1 MKRAVPLTL
10 LFAALTVL
18 MAAPWSL
25 HPATRVLADAADTH
39 LFLWTLGWDA
49 HAFATNPFGIFDA
62 NIFHPDRNTLAYSEN
77 LIGSAFFAAPIIWAT
92 GNLVLGLNIASLLTC
107 LLCGLGAYFLAR
119 TIGLS
124 VAAGIIAGIVFAFD
138 PSRFFRISQLHLTA
152 VQWVPFGLAFLHRYV
167 TSGRPLDLRLAI
179 LFLVLQAL
187 SGGHGAVFLIVAIL
201 ALAIFQLIRRTPIEP
216 MKRLRDVGIPGL
228 LLILP
233 AVLIWLPYRRAQVE
247 MGLRRTLENWTVT
260 PNSFIASPSH
270 AHQWLASWFT
280 ETNFADTASAYL
292 FPGVLPIV
300 LAVTA
305 IVPGGVRDPRKW
317 FYLALAILSVLLF
330 VPPPLGLWPLVY
342 WLPAFNF
349 IRVPSRFI
357 ILATLALA
365 ILAAFGFERIARR
378 WSPPARITAT
388 IVAAALLLAE
398 FTAYP
403 LASAPYAVTVPAIDR
418 WLATQPSPMAVA
430 ELPTPSSRDTGPFV
444 RHQTRAMLHSTA
456 HWEKIVHGYSGIRSP
471 RLDEATMAMTHFP
484 ADDSLKAM
492 RDLGVT
498 HIVIH
503 TELYAPG
510 EWTTI
515 EPQLRDHPHLR
526 LLHVEGDGRAY
537 LLVP

>member
-1 MKRAVPLTL
+1 
-10 LFAALTVL
+10 
-18 MAAPWSL
+18 
-25 HPATRVLADAADTH
+25 
-39 LFLWTLGWDA
+39 
-49 HAFATNPFGIFDA
+49 
-62 NIFHPDRNTLAYSEN
+62 
-77 LIGSAFFAAPIIWAT
+77 
-92 GNLVLGLNIASLLTC
+92 
-107 LLCGLGAYFLAR
+107 
-119 TIGLS
+119 LS
-124 VAAGIIAGIVFAFD
+124 VASGIIAGVVFAFD

-152 VQWVPFGLAFLHRYV
+152 VQWVPFGLAFLHRYFN
-167 TSGRPLDLRLAI
+167 SGKARDLRLAI

-187 SGGHGAVFLIVAIL
+187 SGGHGAVYLIVAML

-216 MKRLRDVGIPGL
+216 LKRLRDIGIPGL

-260 PNSFIASPSH
+260 PNSYIASPTH

-280 ETNFADTASAYL
+280 ETNFEETASAYL
-292 FPGVLPIV
+292 FPGVLPLI
-300 LAVTA
+300 LAVIA
-305 IVPGGVRDPRKW
+305 IVPGGVREPRKW
-317 FYLALAILSVLLF
+317 FYLALGILSVLLF

-357 ILATLALA
+357 ILTTLAIA
-365 ILAAFGFERIARR
+365 ILAAYGFERIAQRF
-378 WSPPARITAT
+378 SPRARVTAT
-388 IVAAALLLAE
+388 VVAAVLLLAE

-403 LASAPYAVTVPAIDR
+403 LASVPYAETVPAIDR
-418 WLATQPSPMAVA
+418 WLATQPAPIVVA
-430 ELPTPSSRDTGPFV
+430 ELPTPSSRNTGPFV

-456 HWEKIVHGYSGIRSP
+456 HWEKTIHGYSGIRSP

-492 RDLGVT
+492 QALGVT

-503 TELYAPG
+503 TELYEQE
-510 EWTTI
+510 EWRSI
-515 EPQLRDHPHLR
+515 EPRLANHPRLR
-526 LLHVEGDGRAY
+526 LLRVEGNGRAY